1 MKTLRCFPPMVSSCC
16 PLYSS
21 PRTTLFFKMWFSR
34 MILSNLWSMDITSA
48 ADKTTLRVY
57 TLCVT
62 KQRPSDST
70 TLCIMP
76 TPSDLGLL
84 LHLKFSTLQG
94 NHTWDDHCYQLK
106 REKESKCAQMVGDLL
121 VNALLTGASKVYSAF
136 GLIAAERPN
145 SDTMSPKVDWEVPNS
160 SITCLA

>member
-1 MKTLRCFPPMVSSCC
+1 MFSPNGLQLLPIVQLPKDYFIFQDVVLQDDLEQPLIHGHHFSCRQNNTACLRLVCHKAKTFWLDNT
-16 PLYSS
+16 LHHAYSFRS
-21 PRTTLFFKMWFSR
+21 WITLAFKVQHF
-34 MILSNLWSMDITSA
+34 T
-48 ADKTTLRVY
+48 
-57 TLCVT
+57 
-62 KQRPSDST
+62 
-70 TLCIMP
+70 
-76 TPSDLGLL
+76 
-84 LHLKFSTLQG
+84 
-94 NHTWDDHCYQLK
+94 HTWDDHCYQLK